1 MKQFSLPD
9 ELRETVLDCRADNE
23 TVGFVP
29 TMGAL
34 HDGHRKVLSTAVEE
48 CDRVVASIF
57 VNPTQFDT
65 DEDAEVYPRQLD
77 ADREVLRDEGVDF
90 CFTPKHETMYPE
102 GDVTT
107 IRVEL
112 PLTDRYEGEIRPR
125 FFDGVGRIV
134 SKFFNIMPTNHA
146 YFGEKDLQQYLML
159 KRMVRDLHFEQSLR
173 SVPVARQDN
182 GVAFSSRNEGFSE
195 EDWET
200 ASDVFSLMERIKSNV
215 SSLNR
220 ADLSETFQPELNALG
235 MDVQYL
241 DVVSLPEYEPC
252 EPSEKSAVLIV
263 AGYVG
268 EVRLKD
274 NLPLHFDSVRAMESA
289 GELTFDEG

>member
-125 FFDGVGRIV
+125 FFDGVARIV

-200 ASDVFSLMERIKSNV
+200 ASDVFSLMERIKSND
-215 SSLNR
+215 SSLDR

-274 NLPLHFDSVRAMESA
+274 NLPLHFDSIRAMESA